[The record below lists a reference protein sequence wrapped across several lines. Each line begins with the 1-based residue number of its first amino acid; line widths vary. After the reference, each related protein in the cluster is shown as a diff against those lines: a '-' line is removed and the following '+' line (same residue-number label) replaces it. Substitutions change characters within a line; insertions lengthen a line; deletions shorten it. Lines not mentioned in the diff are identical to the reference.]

1 MDKIGANKYKCFIF
15 QSKNSYFNDMKK
27 IITLLAFSFLALSF
41 IACDSGK
48 QNYVGYWMGES
59 NMIFEV
65 LTENQKDYTIRNV
78 NGDLSATIRDG
89 ALRGK
94 NSLDMEYSMKV
105 KGDSAY
111 YEFGSI
117 TTGYKR
123 ISKDEYDRIFATL
136 QKVTIE

>member
-1 MDKIGANKYKCFIF
+1 
-15 QSKNSYFNDMKK
+15 MKK
-27 IITLLAFSFLALSF
+27 ILAIASLSLAPLMF
-41 IACDSGK
+41 TACGESPS
-48 QNYVGYWMGES
+48 NYVGYWQGEA

-65 LTENQKDYTIRNV
+65 LTENGTDYIIRNI
-78 NGDLSATIRDG
+78 NGDLQATVSGG

-94 NSLDMEYSMKV
+94 NSLDMEYVMKV

-123 ISKDEYDRIFATL
+123 ISKSQYDEIFAA
-136 QKVTIE
+136 QKKASQD

>member
-1 MDKIGANKYKCFIF
+1 
-15 QSKNSYFNDMKK
+15 MKK
-27 IITLLAFSFLALSF
+27 ILAIASLSLAPLMF
-41 IACDSGK
+41 TACGESSS
-48 QNYVGYWMGES
+48 NYVGYCQGEA

-65 LTENQKDYTIRNV
+65 LTENGTDYIIRNI
-78 NGDLSATIRDG
+78 NGDLQATVSGG

-94 NSLDMEYSMKV
+94 NSLDMEYVMKV

-123 ISKDEYDRIFATL
+123 ISKSQYDEIFAA
-136 QKVTIE
+136 QKKASQD

>member
-1 MDKIGANKYKCFIF
+1 
-15 QSKNSYFNDMKK
+15 MKK
-27 IITLLAFSFLALSF
+27 ILAIASLSLAPLMF
-41 IACDSGK
+41 TACGESSS
-48 QNYVGYWMGES
+48 NYVGYWQGEA

-65 LTENQKDYTIRNV
+65 LTENGTDYIIRNI
-78 NGDLSATIRDG
+78 NGGLQATVSGG

-94 NSLDMEYSMKV
+94 NSLDMEYVMKV

-123 ISKDEYDRIFATL
+123 ISKSQYDEIFAA
-136 QKVTIE
+136 QKKASQD

>member
-1 MDKIGANKYKCFIF
+1 
-15 QSKNSYFNDMKK
+15 MKK
-27 IITLLAFSFLALSF
+27 ILAIASLSLAPLMF
-41 IACDSGK
+41 TACGESSS
-48 QNYVGYWMGES
+48 NYVGYWQGEA

-65 LTENQKDYTIRNV
+65 LTENGTDYIIRNI
-78 NGDLSATIRDG
+78 NGDLQATVSGG

-94 NSLDMEYSMKV
+94 NSLDMEYVMKV

-123 ISKDEYDRIFATL
+123 ISKSQYDEARINPASL
-136 QKVTIE
+136 QFY

>member
-1 MDKIGANKYKCFIF
+1 
-15 QSKNSYFNDMKK
+15 MKK
-27 IITLLAFSFLALSF
+27 ILAIASLSLAPLMF
-41 IACDSGK
+41 TACGESSS
-48 QNYVGYWMGES
+48 NYVGYWQGEA

-65 LTENQKDYTIRNV
+65 LTENGTDYIIRNI
-78 NGDLSATIRDG
+78 NGDLQATVSGG

-94 NSLDMEYSMKV
+94 NSLDMEYVMKV

-123 ISKDEYDRIFATL
+123 ISKSQYDEIFAA
-136 QKVTIE
+136 QKKASQD

>member
-1 MDKIGANKYKCFIF
+1 
-15 QSKNSYFNDMKK
+15 MKK
-27 IITLLAFSFLALSF
+27 IISIAILSLLAMAFNGCQKDEAQF
-41 IACDSGK
+41 
-48 QNYVGYWMGES
+48 VGYWLGEA

-65 LTENQKDYTIRNV
+65 IKDGDNYIIRNI
-78 NGDLSATIRDG
+78 NGDLSAKVSDG

-94 NSLDMEYSMKV
+94 NSLDMEYVMRV

-123 ISKDEYDRIFATL
+123 ISKSQYDEIFAT
-136 QKVTIE
+136 QKKIGQD

>member
-1 MDKIGANKYKCFIF
+1 M
-15 QSKNSYFNDMKK
+15 DMKK
-27 IITLLAFSFLALSF
+27 AILISATLISSMFLFGCGDNGA
-41 IACDSGK
+41 
-48 QNYVGYWMGES
+48 NYTGCWKGEA

-65 LTENQKDYTIRNV
+65 LTENGTDYIIRNI
-78 NGDLSATIRDG
+78 NGDLQATVSGG

-94 NSLDMEYSMKV
+94 NSLDMEYVMKV

-123 ISKDEYDRIFATL
+123 ISKSQYDEIFAA
-136 QKVTIE
+136 QKKASQD

>member
-1 MDKIGANKYKCFIF
+1 
-15 QSKNSYFNDMKK
+15 MKK
-27 IITLLAFSFLALSF
+27 IISIALFSLLALSF
-41 IACDSGK
+41 SGCQK
-48 QNYVGYWMGES
+48 DEGQFVGCWLGEA

-65 LTENQKDYTIRNV
+65 IPNEGNNYIIRNI
-78 NGDLSATIRDG
+78 NGDLNAKVENG

-94 NSLDMEYSMKV
+94 NSLDMEYVMKV

-123 ISKDEYDRIFATL
+123 ISKAQYDEIYAA
-136 QKVTIE
+136 QKKASLN

>member
-1 MDKIGANKYKCFIF
+1 
-15 QSKNSYFNDMKK
+15 MKK
-27 IITLLAFSFLALSF
+27 ILAIASLSLAPLMF
-41 IACDSGK
+41 TACGESSS
-48 QNYVGYWMGES
+48 NYVGYWQGEA

-65 LTENQKDYTIRNV
+65 LTENGTDYIIRNI
-78 NGDLSATIRDG
+78 NGDLQATVSGG

-94 NSLDMEYSMKV
+94 NSLDMEYVMKV

-123 ISKDEYDRIFATL
+123 ISKSLYDVIFAA
-136 QKVTIE
+136 QKKASQD